1 MKITNKK
8 VAVLVEDLYQELEVW
23 YPILRLREAGVKVI
37 AVGTG
42 TKKVYL
48 SKLGYEVKADTE
60 AKKVK
65 DIDGII
71 IPGGYAPDRL
81 RRYEAVNKL
90 VRDTFR
96 KNRVVAAICHGA
108 WVLVSANV
116 LKGRK
121 VTCFSAIKDDVIN
134 AGGKYMDREVVVDD
148 NLITSRKPEDLPAF
162 MKAII
167 KALA

>member
-1 MKITNKK
+1 MKLKKKK

-23 YPILRLREAGVKVI
+23 YPVLRLREAGANVI
-37 AVGTG
+37 VVGTG

-48 SKLGYEVKADTE
+48 SKLGYEIKVDIE
-60 AKKVK
+60 AKNVK

-90 VRDTFR
+90 VHNAFR
-96 KNRVVAAICHGA
+96 KKKVVAAICHGA
-108 WVLVSANV
+108 WVLVSAKV
-116 LKGRK
+116 LKGKK
-121 VTCFSAIKDDVIN
+121 VTCFKAIKDDVIN
-134 AGGKYMDREVVVDD
+134 AGGKYIDKEVVVDS

-167 KALA
+167 KALS

>member
-1 MKITNKK
+1 MKIKEKK

-37 AVGTG
+37 VVGTG
-42 TKKVYL
+42 TKKIYL
-48 SKLGYEVKADTE
+48 SKLGYEVKADIE
-60 AKKVK
+60 ARKVK
-65 DIDGII
+65 DIDGVI

-90 VRDTFR
+90 VQDTFH

-121 VTCFSAIKDDVIN
+121 ATCFYAIKDDVIN
-134 AGGKYMDREVVVDD
+134 AGGKYVDREVVVDG

-162 MKAII
+162 MKAVI

>member
-1 MKITNKK
+1 MKIASKK

-23 YPILRLREAGVKVI
+23 YPILRLREAGAKVI
-37 AVGTG
+37 VVGTG

-48 SKLGYEVKADTE
+48 SKLGYEVNVDTE
-60 AKKVK
+60 ARKVK

-96 KNRVVAAICHGA
+96 KNKVVAAICHGA

-121 VTCFSAIKDDVIN
+121 ATCFHAIKDDIIN
-134 AGGKYMDREVVVDD
+134 AGGKYVDKEVVVDG

-167 KALA
+167 KVLN

>member
-1 MKITNKK
+1 MKLKRKT

-23 YPILRLREAGVKVI
+23 YPILRLRETGAKVI
-37 AVGTG
+37 VVGTG

-81 RRYEAVNKL
+81 RRYEPINKL
-90 VRDTFR
+90 VRNTFH
-96 KNRVVAAICHGA
+96 KNKVVAAICHGA

-121 VTCFSAIKDDVIN
+121 TTCFSAIKDDVVN
-134 AGGKYMDREVVVDD
+134 AGGKYVDREVVVDG

>member
-1 MKITNKK
+1 MKLKKKK

-23 YPILRLREAGVKVI
+23 YPLLRLREAGVNVI
-37 AVGTG
+37 VVGTG

-48 SKLGYEVKADTE
+48 SKLGYEIKVDIE
-60 AKKVK
+60 AKNVK

-90 VRDTFR
+90 VYNAFR
-96 KNRVVAAICHGA
+96 KKKVVAAICHGA
-108 WVLVSANV
+108 WVLVSAKV
-116 LKGRK
+116 LKGKK
-121 VTCFSAIKDDVIN
+121 VTCFKAIKDDVIN
-134 AGGKYMDREVVVDD
+134 AGGKYIDKEVVVDS

-167 KALA
+167 KALG